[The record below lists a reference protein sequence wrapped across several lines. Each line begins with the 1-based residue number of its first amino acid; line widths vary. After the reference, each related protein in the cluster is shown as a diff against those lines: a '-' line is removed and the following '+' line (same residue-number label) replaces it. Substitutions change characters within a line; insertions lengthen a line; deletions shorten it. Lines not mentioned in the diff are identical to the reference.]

1 MHCSLSTTTFLI
13 LTSIHKE
20 WWGPS
25 LWLCASST
33 SETETGSLVIWL
45 EWMAIRGWGRL
56 LGDYRFTPI
65 RPFLTYTVSAPR
77 GTGPCSPR
85 SAPVESSFVASVS
98 GSGPQ
103 GAGSPP
109 PCSSSAG
116 SAAGWAECQMF
127 VPKCLGWTSVHWSM
141 QMEAV
146 MDMTSREDL
155 YVSTSVQFNE
165 FNYNCQCDRPN
176 INMMPIQ

>member
-1 MHCSLSTTTFLI
+1 MQCSLTTTAILS
-13 LTSIHKE
+13 LTSVYKE

-45 EWMAIRGWGRL
+45 KVMAIKGWGRL
-56 LGDYRFTPI
+56 LGDYTFTPI

-85 SAPVESSFVASVS
+85 SAPVESGFVASVS
-98 GSGPQ
+98 RSGPQ

-109 PCSSSAG
+109 PGSSSTG
-116 SAAGWAECQMF
+116 SAARWAECQMF
-127 VPKCLGWTSVHWSM
+127 EPKWQPKPHCIEPKWTSVHWSM

-146 MDMTSREDL
+146 MGMTFREDL
-155 YVSTSVQFNE
+155 YASTSVQFKMN
-165 FNYNCQCDRPN
+165 
-176 INMMPIQ
+176 